1 MSPGW
6 NMHERIQG
14 KRCILTTYGKAESF
28 SCSNVNLSIWTGM
41 ATKSSHRHAT
51 PLFKRL
57 AAFNHPGIGNWSKL

>member
-6 NMHERIQG
+6 NMHEQIQG

-41 ATKSSHRHAT
+41 ATESSHRHAT
-51 PLFKRL
+51 LL
-57 AAFNHPGIGNWSKL
+57 LNV